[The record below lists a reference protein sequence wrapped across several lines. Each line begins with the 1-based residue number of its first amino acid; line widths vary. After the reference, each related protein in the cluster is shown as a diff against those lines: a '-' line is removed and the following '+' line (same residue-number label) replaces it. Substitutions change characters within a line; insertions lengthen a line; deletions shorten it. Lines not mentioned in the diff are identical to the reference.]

1 MKNKKQSNGSLKVI
15 GRILATIIII
25 LIGLISFVGIYVND
39 KNAMK
44 NLIPEYQLGYDVYGS
59 RHISI
64 SVDDSTKTKKYDS
77 EGKLV
82 ENTDESTDKNSDEN
96 ANENIT
102 EVEEPVNPEEVKTVE
117 NYKAVRDIIEARLE
131 YLKIDGYLLRFDEDT
146 GKIDLEIPEN
156 TNTDYLAQYSI
167 TKGVFKV
174 ADNDTSEVLLSN
186 EDLKRAR
193 VQYTTGT
200 SGTTVYLT
208 IEFNDEGTQKL
219 KDISNTYVSSTDSDG
234 NTTTKKIKMTIDDS
248 TIISTYFQEQITDG
262 IIQLSLGTST
272 NSSDIQTYLQEASN
286 MAVLLNTDPMP
297 ITYKMDVNRFV
308 YSDITPEMLKVV
320 IIALCVIAGIMAI
333 IMIIKFKKN
342 GFMGVIANIG
352 FVAILLLAIR
362 YGNVT
367 LTLTGIIAIA
377 ISEIIE
383 YCITMLILREY
394 ANKCEPDILKK
405 NIRRLLG
412 NIAVVLTPITVMAIT
427 FALISW
433 EEISSFGMVLFW
445 AIIIMIVYNVLML
458 VIQFFSPKSDKK
470 IKNKKS
476 VKTDKKSKKEDK

>member
-25 LIGLISFVGIYVND
+25 LIGLISFVGIYMND

-102 EVEEPVNPEEVKTVE
+102 EVEEPVNPEEVRTVE

-186 EDLKRAR
+186 ENLKRAR

-219 KDISNTYVSSTDSDG
+219 KDISNTYVSSKDSDG

-377 ISEIIE
+377 EIIE

>member
-59 RHISI
+59 RYISI

-82 ENTDESTDKNSDEN
+82 ENTDESTDKKSDEN

-102 EVEEPVNPEEVKTVE
+102 EVEEPVNPEEVRTVE

-200 SGTTVYLT
+200 SGKTVYLT

-377 ISEIIE
+377 IAEIIE

>member
-1 MKNKKQSNGSLKVI
+1 LKNKKQSNGSLKVI

-25 LIGLISFVGIYVND
+25 LIGLISFVGIYMND

-102 EVEEPVNPEEVKTVE
+102 EVEEPVNPEEVRTVE

-186 EDLKRAR
+186 ENLKRAR

-219 KDISNTYVSSTDSDG
+219 KDISNTYVSSKDSDG

-377 ISEIIE
+377 IAEIIE

>member
-82 ENTDESTDKNSDEN
+82 ENTDESTDKKSDEN

-102 EVEEPVNPEEVKTVE
+102 EVEEPVNPEEVRTVE

-186 EDLKRAR
+186 ENLKRAR

-219 KDISNTYVSSTDSDG
+219 KDISNTYVSSKDSDG
-234 NTTTKKIKMTIDDS
+234 NTTTKKIKMTIDDN

-377 ISEIIE
+377 IIPVNVNVTLP
-383 YCITMLILREY
+383 YLI
-394 ANKCEPDILKK
+394 ASS
-405 NIRRLLG
+405 
-412 NIAVVLTPITVMAIT
+412 NIATNPIFAITPINPFFLNFIIIIIAIIPAIT
-427 FALISW
+427 HK
-433 EEISSFGMVLFW
+433 
-445 AIIIMIVYNVLML
+445 AIITTFNISGVM
-458 VIQFFSPKSDKK
+458 S
-470 IKNKKS
+470 
-476 VKTDKKSKKEDK
+476 E

>member
-64 SVDDSTKTKKYDS
+64 SVDDSTETKKYDS

-82 ENTDESTDKNSDEN
+82 ENTDESTDEKNDEN

-102 EVEEPVNPEEVKTVE
+102 EVEEPVNPEEVRTVE

-174 ADNDTSEVLLSN
+174 EDNDTSEVLLSN
-186 EDLKRAR
+186 ADLKRAR

-219 KDISNTYVSSTDSDG
+219 KDISNTYVSSKDSDG

-297 ITYKMDVNRFV
+297 ITYKMDINRFV

-333 IMIIKFKKN
+333 AMIIKFKKN

-367 LTLTGIIAIA
+367 LTLAGIIAIA
-377 ISEIIE
+377 IAEIIE

-433 EEISSFGMVLFW
+433 EEISSVGMVLFW